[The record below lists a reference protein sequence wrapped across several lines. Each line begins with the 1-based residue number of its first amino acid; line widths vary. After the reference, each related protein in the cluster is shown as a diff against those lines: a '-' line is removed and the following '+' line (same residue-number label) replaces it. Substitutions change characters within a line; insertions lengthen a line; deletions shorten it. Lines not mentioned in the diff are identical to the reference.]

1 MSKEPKEQQTI
12 DGAADTVTPRV
23 RDAARLYVYA
33 LYQRQQLEKDEAVL
47 RPSLMEKMIE
57 DGVEKL
63 EVSFLVGEATI
74 RYEVRAETSETT
86 KIKCKKLE
94 SAGSE

>member
-12 DGAADTVTPRV
+12 EGAVDTVTPRV

-47 RPSLMEKMIE
+47 KPSLMEKMIE

-63 EVSFLVGEATI
+63 EVSFLVREATI
-74 RYEVRAETSETT
+74 RYEVRAETREPT
-86 KIKCKKLE
+86 KIKCKQLE
-94 SAGSE
+94 EAAE

>member
-1 MSKEPKEQQTI
+1 MGKEPKEQQTI
-12 DGAADTVTPRV
+12 EGAVDTVTPRV
-23 RDAARLYVYA
+23 RDAARLYA
-33 LYQRQQLEKDEAVL
+33 STLYQRQHLDKDEAVL
-47 RPSLMEKMIE
+47 RPALLEKMAE

-94 SAGSE
+94 EAAE